1 MKEQPQEGTDN
12 ASTHITQQHSAALT
26 LISQLSPPLHFL
38 SAEPSGLTSA
48 LEFKINLHLKER

>member
-12 ASTHITQQHSAALT
+12 ASTHITQQHRAALT

-48 LEFKINLHLKER
+48 LIRV